1 MSAKNFSLSARG
13 RSRSRRRTTTTTRI
27 ATTIA
32 KRFFAKELPS
42 ARLSLNNFLGNIS

>member
-13 RSRSRRRTTTTTRI
+13 RSRRRRTTTTTRI